1 MTSARTEKQQQAK
14 QLESTAAAAAA
25 AVTRDYTA
33 VRRGADSIII
43 NEFKLLPP

>member
-14 QLESTAAAAAA
+14 QLESTAAAA